1 MKNRYVDCLL
11 KTTCLQEKSVMLTK
25 VENPWMTFKD
35 FQKSLKSLKSERSL
49 NIFVMPFKGFA
60 KFLAVSLL
68 IATS

>member
-1 MKNRYVDCLL
+1 
-11 KTTCLQEKSVMLTK
+11 
-25 VENPWMTFKD
+25 MTFKD
-35 FQKSLKSLKSERSL
+35 FQKSLKSRKSERSL